1 MVFYGLCRSGGD
13 LAVYAPFM
21 EGVVDLD
28 LLIEMRKFVQA
39 LASLIR
45 AINKM
50 K

>member
-1 MVFYGLCRSGGD
+1 VVLYGLCRSGDD
-13 LAVYAPFM
+13 LAVHAPFI
-21 EGVVDLD
+21 EGVVELG